1 MSIEPRGELPIE
13 DREEWEWS
21 NEGLFARDLDGR
33 LIRYDAATREELDK
47 DVTLT
52 IDGKEVV
59 VKKAVVARDEQ
70 GDPRY
75 DEDGQIIPRP
85 TTIYDAVSRRYE
97 KVESSRAD
105 PGLSSGDDLPE
116 DDPFKRVAGA
126 ANNPIPILCH
136 TTYMD
141 PVAVCRVCVVQLAR
155 FRRRTGKVEVDDKLL
170 PACQH
175 RVEDGMIVDTIASP
189 DANAR
194 VRVES
199 AVKTLLSLLMS
210 DHPTPCVKE
219 RQRAGDCELEALAR
233 RFGVA
238 GDQFESRSA
247 ELTRDESSLVIAVDH
262 NACILCDRCVR
273 GCDLIKENHVIGRMG
288 KGYQARIAFDLDSPM
303 GGSSCVACGECS
315 DDCPTGALMH
325 RSVVETELP
334 GGGTVD
340 VDRLIQHENP
350 EIREAFGG
358 VSRPS

>member
-219 RQRAGDCELEALAR
+219 RRRWRLRAG
-233 RFGVA
+233 GP
-238 GDQFESRSA
+238 GPS
-247 ELTRDESSLVIAVDH
+247 
-262 NACILCDRCVR
+262 VR
-273 GCDLIKENHVIGRMG
+273 GGRGPVREPVGRTHSGRIITGHRRRSQRLYPLRPLRAGLRPDQG
-288 KGYQARIAFDLDSPM
+288 KSRHRADGQRISGANRLRSRLTHGRIVLRRLRRVLGRLPHRRLDAP
-303 GGSSCVACGECS
+303 
-315 DDCPTGALMH
+315 
-325 RSVVETELP
+325 
-334 GGGTVD
+334 
-340 VDRLIQHENP
+340 
-350 EIREAFGG
+350 
-358 VSRPS
+358 